1 MWPFSPELKG
11 NITIKLTDLKIKS
24 KIKDSF
30 KMQLESKR
38 ITPEYEIELQ
48 IREPITEK
56 EYLLKTRNVLKIV
69 KTYPPFEIE
78 KEISKESKEINNQSS
93 HKPKEEEALLNKNK
107 ENNIVNIKK
116 EGEKK
121 ESLISIKNE
130 TKEKEKEKENQQTKI
145 SPSEFNQEDIKD
157 PENIE
162 NLNTL
167 KQLEYVLLKV
177 EKKISQVE
185 GRPPMELRQSK
196 MKLSVKKK
204 MIEERINDGSIQ
216 LKDYLT
222 IVVNQIEKN
231 RRLVKYFE
239 QEGMNENKEKSEVLL
254 KVLNGEYEE
263 GKKYLNNGNK

>member
-1 MWPFSPELKG
+1 
-11 NITIKLTDLKIKS
+11 
-24 KIKDSF
+24 
-30 KMQLESKR
+30 MQLESKR
-38 ITPEYEIELQ
+38 LTPEYEIELQ
-48 IREPITEK
+48 IREPIAEK

-69 KTYPPFEIE
+69 KTYSPFEIE
-78 KEISKESKEINNQSS
+78 KEISKESKEISNQSS
-93 HKPKEEEALLNKNK
+93 HSQKEGEALLNKDKANHM
-107 ENNIVNIKK
+107 VNIKK

-121 ESLISIKNE
+121 ESTISIKSE
-130 TKEKEKEKENQQTKI
+130 IKEKEKEKQPTKI
-145 SPSEFNQEDIKD
+145 SPSEFSQEDIKD

-162 NLNTL
+162 NLNTM

-239 QEGMNENKEKSEVLL
+239 QEGMNENKEKSEALL

-263 GKKYLNNGNK
+263 GKKYLNSGNK